1 MRSSRVFVAFLV
13 LGSLASMSAW
23 VELSLEA
30 KSITSKASRPGL
42 TFSPESSSALI
53 SSYHGRTSD
62 KNRAAKN
69 ASEDQ
74 TGIRED
80 IPEKYQAHYQQW
92 KKEFL
97 STEVGRNEWAS
108 YANNNHFKLT
118 ITFSR
123 NNPEGATTGNYK
135 WSDAGE
141 LMAATITLGTRLDQ
155 GFPNPV
161 YFPVMNSLVPTET
174 SYKINGSTLAATKIA
189 HEFGHVNRTAK
200 VDPTLYKLQGE
211 LIPQYNQLFLANG
224 RDPNDPRLI
233 ELAKRMGG
241 TPVEVWEDREYWGE
255 TNAMAYLS
263 DRFAQDGFRCL
274 LLSRIRTRVD
284 LYAKSYEQRF
294 LSVVQSTP
302 SNNQCG
308 WQ

>member
-1 MRSSRVFVAFLV
+1 MFT
-13 LGSLASMSAW
+13 W
-23 VELSLEA
+23 VELSPEA
-30 KSITSKASRPGL
+30 KSITSEASRPAR

-53 SSYHGRTSD
+53 SSYHGQNSD

-69 ASEDQ
+69 ASDDQ

-80 IPEKYQAHYQQW
+80 IPEKYQGHYQRW

-97 STEVGRNEWAS
+97 ATEVGRNEWAS
-108 YANNNHFKLT
+108 YETNSHFKLT

-135 WSDAGE
+135 WNEAGE
-141 LMAATITLGTRLDQ
+141 LVAATITLGARLDQ

-200 VDPTLYKLQGE
+200 VDPALYKLQGE
-211 LIPQYNQLFLANG
+211 LIPQYNQIFLANG
-224 RDPNDPRLI
+224 RNPNDPRLI

-294 LSVVQSTP
+294 LNVVQSTP

>member
-13 LGSLASMSAW
+13 LGSLASMSAL
-23 VELSLEA
+23 VELSPEA
-30 KSITSKASRPGL
+30 KSITSDASRPGL
-42 TFSPESSSALI
+42 TFSPVSSSALI

-135 WSDAGE
+135 WNEAGE

-211 LIPQYNQLFLANG
+211 LIPQYNQIFLANG

-233 ELAKRMGG
+233 ELVKRMGG

-302 SNNQCG
+302 ANNQCG